1 MRREG
6 GRKVVAGGKE
16 GKGRAAYKYRSEE
29 LRGGEKGANQ
39 LLDGGRKGGK
49 GKVLL

>member
-1 MRREG
+1 MGGKWLLG
-6 GRKVVAGGKE
+6 GRKGRE
-16 GKGRAAYKYRSEE
+16 GLLISIVGEE